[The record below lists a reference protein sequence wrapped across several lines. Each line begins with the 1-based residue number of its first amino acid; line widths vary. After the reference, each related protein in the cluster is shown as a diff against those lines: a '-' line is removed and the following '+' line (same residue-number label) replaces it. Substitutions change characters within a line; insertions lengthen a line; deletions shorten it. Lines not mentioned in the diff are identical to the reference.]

1 MKKRWLVVMIVS
13 LTCYVVCGELDNR
26 NITHYN
32 NPTIEVVIKKKEVKK
47 DIDYWIKHYSKQYDL
62 DWKLVKAIGI
72 LESGLNPNARSKS
85 STASGLFQFLKQT
98 NKDWHRVLGIKNF
111 NHYNVPIDR
120 QCELACLY
128 LKYLHKK
135 YKGNRHLVL
144 KEYSG
149 NGIGNLYQKKIKYN
163 IAMLKKGYD
172 YDIKKGR
179 FVK

>member
-1 MKKRWLVVMIVS
+1 MKKRILIVIV
-13 LTCYVVCGELDNR
+13 LLLNFYVVCAKLDSENV
-26 NITHYN
+26 TYYD
-32 NPTIEVVIKKKEVKK
+32 NPIIEKEIVVER

-72 LESGLNPNARSKS
+72 LESGLNPKARSKS

-98 NKDWHRVLGIKNF
+98 NKDWHMVLGVKNF

-149 NGIGNLYQKKIKYN
+149 NGIGDLYQKKIKYN
-163 IAMLKKGYD
+163 IAMLNKGYD
-172 YDIKKGR
+172 YDIKNGR